1 MYLIIIII
9 IMNTIMLFV
18 YEDALEYFSP
28 YAIYHLIIY
37 TAAVLWTVWI
47 GISVGLGFISNIVII
62 IANFRLP

>member
-28 YAIYHLIIY
+28 YAIYDFIIY

-47 GISVGLGFISNIVII
+47 GISVGLGLCSI
-62 IANFRLP
+62 LL

>member
-1 MYLIIIII
+1 
-9 IMNTIMLFV
+9 MNRITQFV

-28 YAIYHLIIY
+28 HAIYDLIIY

-47 GISVGLGFISNIVII
+47 GISVGLGFIFNIVII